1 MGLNISDKA
10 WLLQQFPK
18 KVKLTRLLFS
28 SKDHGWKVE
37 DWRRICIGQKQTF
50 TFYKSKV
57 GNISAGYL
65 DIEWKKDGGY
75 NNRDPNAFLVSINH
89 RRKLTNDGSKHVTY
103 FGPFY
108 GPLFG

>member
-37 DWRRICIGQKQTF
+37 DWRRICIG
-50 TFYKSKV
+50 
-57 GNISAGYL
+57 
-65 DIEWKKDGGY
+65 
-75 NNRDPNAFLVSINH
+75 
-89 RRKLTNDGSKHVTY
+89 
-103 FGPFY
+103 
-108 GPLFG
+108 